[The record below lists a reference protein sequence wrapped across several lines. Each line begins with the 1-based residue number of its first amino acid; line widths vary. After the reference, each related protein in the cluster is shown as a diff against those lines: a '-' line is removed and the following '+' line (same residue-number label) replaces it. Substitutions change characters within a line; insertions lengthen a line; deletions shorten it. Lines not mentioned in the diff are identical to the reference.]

1 MKSEIL
7 RLQGVSLVNEKE
19 LVLDNVYMNVFSG
32 ETVGIVGANGQGKN
46 WLIQILSGRRRCN
59 KGEIWIN
66 NEKGNIKSIGDAQ
79 KQGVFLIHHTPVVMP
94 HLTIAENVQLS
105 VKGKSPLHFVD
116 EKAVI
121 GKTNEILKRLK
132 LSLKAEDKTSSL
144 TFGGRHIVE
153 IVRAINGGA
162 KVLIFDD
169 IDAGYTGYEKERLL
183 SLIREL
189 KSLRVACI
197 IFSYDAKLIG
207 RLAERIYCMKAGRV
221 TNVFFKRDIDVDGIR
236 RIMSNRLTNRK
247 MPGQASL
254 AEPVFRIEK
263 MNGRKFKELHAEI
276 GKGEIAGLFFH
287 AEGGTDEFIKML
299 LEGKSSGKFYM
310 YDEEI
315 CNKAYGELFKKGIM
329 VLPDCYSHYFLMDTM
344 GIWENLTLGCLKKRG
359 RRKVFV
365 NRRLEKYLYDSLKE
379 RILGEDGGK
388 ENIQKLSVIEKRLLV
403 FYRVY
408 LTAPDIFIVE
418 TPVTGLDK
426 EGKERVFEAL
436 RQIASKGTGILL
448 VTSDMEEVTN
458 LCDRKIEI
466 PDIV

>member
-1 MKSEIL
+1 M
-7 RLQGVSLVNEKE
+7 
-19 LVLDNVYMNVFSG
+19 
-32 ETVGIVGANGQGKN
+32 
-46 WLIQILSGRRRCN
+46 
-59 KGEIWIN
+59 
-66 NEKGNIKSIGDAQ
+66 
-79 KQGVFLIHHTPVVMP
+79 
-94 HLTIAENVQLS
+94 
-105 VKGKSPLHFVD
+105 
-116 EKAVI
+116 
-121 GKTNEILKRLK
+121 
-132 LSLKAEDKTSSL
+132 
-144 TFGGRHIVE
+144 
-153 IVRAINGGA
+153 
-162 KVLIFDD
+162 IFDD

-263 MNGRKFKELHAEI
+263 MNGRKFKGLHAEI
-276 GKGEIAGLFFH
+276 GKGEITGLFFH